1 MPEDF
6 AEECTHY
13 PKSAPLYF
21 DDALSDEEGPGEQ
34 VSEKGSVSEGEVIAP
49 RGKLMRTKA
58 LLDAALR
65 VWELKNLPRRL

>member
-1 MPEDF
+1 MHPR
-6 AEECTHY
+6 
-13 PKSAPLYF
+13 PKSAP
-21 DDALSDEEGPGEQ
+21 LSDEEGPGEQ